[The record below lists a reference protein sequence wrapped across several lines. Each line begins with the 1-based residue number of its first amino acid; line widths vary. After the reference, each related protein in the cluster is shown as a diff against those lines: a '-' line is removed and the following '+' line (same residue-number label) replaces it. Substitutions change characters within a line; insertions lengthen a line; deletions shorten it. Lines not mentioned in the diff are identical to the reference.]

1 MEEIWKDVKEYEGI
15 YQVSNL
21 GRVKALERTWYS
33 GRNGCTKKTKPEHI
47 MKYRLAKNTGYCLL
61 KLVKNGVEKHVFVH
75 RLVAETFISNP
86 NNLPEV
92 NHIDGNKENNC
103 VDNLEWCTEKENIS
117 HAIKNK
123 LRIIDGCNNWQAKMS
138 PEDVIFIRANYKPRD
153 KKFGRKALAKRFKC
167 SVSIISNI
175 IAKKTYK
182 NF

>member
-1 MEEIWKDVKEYEGI
+1 MNEIWKDIKGYEGI

-33 GRNGCTKKTKPEHI
+33 GRNGCTKRTKPEHI

-75 RLVAETFISNP
+75 RLVAETFIPNP

-138 PEDVIFIRANYKPRD
+138 SEDVAFIRNNYQPRD
-153 KKFGRKALAKRFKC
+153 KEFGRKALAKRFGC
-167 SVSIISNI
+167 NVSVISNI
-175 IAKKTYK
+175 LARKTYK

>member
-1 MEEIWKDVKEYEGI
+1 MNEIWKDIKGYEGI

-21 GRVKALERTWYS
+21 GRVKALERVWYS
-33 GRNGCTKKTKPEHI
+33 GRNGCTKRTKPEHI

-61 KLVKNGVEKHVFVH
+61 KLVKNGVEKHVLVH
-75 RLVAETFISNP
+75 RLVAETFIPNP

-117 HAIKNK
+117 HATENK
-123 LRIIDGCNNWQAKMS
+123 LRVIDGCNNWQAKMS
-138 PEDVIFIRANYKPRD
+138 PKDIAFIRNNYKPRD
-153 KKFGRKALAKRFKC
+153 KEFGRKALSKRFGC
-167 SVSIISNI
+167 NVSVISNI
-175 IAKKTYK
+175 LARKTYK